1 MNQKKI
7 GAFLRELR
15 MEKKLTQ
22 EQLAEQLNVSG
33 RTVSRWETGN
43 NMPDISILIEIA
55 EFYGI
60 GIQEIING
68 ERESEKKVKEELR
81 DTLEKVGDYSD
92 LEKDRFLNK
101 LRRNAI
107 GAAVVLFGVLAA
119 VYGSA
124 HDIGGVYLQWMQA
137 IGIGVAIILTLKSI
151 LYVSRLKDQMG
162 KNRDK
167 KIKQWNIAIIAIIIS
182 VVIMLFLI
190 GGIIK
195 LFDLQYNLKTGISNY
210 VGVTYDAS
218 REMEWV
224 GKSEHYQVYVDGL
237 KLEDC
242 YLIKMDASTMTLT
255 EAVQEG
261 WITVDDLTRKAWN
274 VYQNDNGTV
283 YAFENYEIVVE
294 GDTCII
300 RPLSK

>member
-43 NMPDISILIEIA
+43 NMPDISILVEIA
-55 EFYGI
+55 EFYGV
-60 GIQEIING
+60 GIQEIINA

-167 KIKQWNIAIIAIIIS
+167 KIKQWNVAIIAIITA

-218 REMEWV
+218 RKMEWV

-261 WITVDDLTRKAWN
+261 WVTVDDLIRKAWN

-300 RPLSK
+300 RPLGK

>member
-43 NMPDISILIEIA
+43 NMPDISILVEIA
-55 EFYGI
+55 EFYGV

-224 GKSEHYQVYVDGL
+224 GKSEYYQVYVDGL

-242 YLIKMDASTMTLT
+242 YLIKMDASTMSLT